1 MKLFSSVRQLALTAT
16 LASGVILG
24 AIAPSEACPFSKTKG
39 MDFNADSPLKT
50 HLANLNLNPKQVG
63 LIGAGVLF
71 LGGVAAAGMLS
82 RQSASQGASDEWEVE
97 EFPIHVPP
105 EALESSV
112 EAETEEELTAIR

>member
-50 HLANLNLNPKQVG
+50 DLANLNLSSWV
-63 LIGAGVLF
+63 VLQQQECYPVKALLKVHLMSGKLKNSPFMF
-71 LGGVAAAGMLS
+71 LLK
-82 RQSASQGASDEWEVE
+82 
-97 EFPIHVPP
+97 
-105 EALESSV
+105 L
-112 EAETEEELTAIR
+112 